1 MGARETEWSRAR
13 VGLVQVLQSS
23 EAQFDLWES
32 MRGEAKAQN
41 WQITQRA
48 HLKELRTRVIWNKD
62 SSKLEETK
70 LKMVGWMVLKGLN
83 FKILLKFI
91 YCFPFNS
98 QFLHKAFLRTK
109 SRDIRPPEQKEGDGE
124 GQAAHFVWRLLRDP
138 QGRKNSL
145 DSFPEVTQA
154 VPRWKVWVLE
164 GTCSRFLIPLLDL
177 ECHIDQKP
185 SLRGLCQNL
194 LHSEGSG
201 YFLFTHQR
209 TLSSHLPNTLG
220 PAWVH

>member
-1 MGARETEWSRAR
+1 
-13 VGLVQVLQSS
+13 
-23 EAQFDLWES
+23 
-32 MRGEAKAQN
+32 
-41 WQITQRA
+41 
-48 HLKELRTRVIWNKD
+48 
-62 SSKLEETK
+62 
-70 LKMVGWMVLKGLN
+70 MVGWVVLKGLN

-98 QFLHKAFLRTK
+98 QFLNKALLRTK

-124 GQAAHFVWRLLRDP
+124 GQTAHFVWRPLRDP

-145 DSFPEVTQA
+145 DSFPEVTNRWADSRRTQA

-164 GTCSRFLIPLLDL
+164 GTCSRFLIPLLGL

-194 LHSEGSG
+194 LHSGGSR

-209 TLSSHLPNTLG
+209 TLSSHLLHTLG